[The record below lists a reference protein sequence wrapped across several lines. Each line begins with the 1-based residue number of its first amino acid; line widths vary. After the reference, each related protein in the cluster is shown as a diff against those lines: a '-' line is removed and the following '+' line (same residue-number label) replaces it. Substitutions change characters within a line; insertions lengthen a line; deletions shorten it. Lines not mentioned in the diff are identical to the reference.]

1 MATLKIY
8 RSSAGAGKT
17 HTLVSAYL
25 KLALES
31 LEAFTQILAVTF
43 TNQAT
48 QEMKHRILV
57 YLHDLAQ
64 GMPNALSATLL
75 REGRWDKDTL
85 QVRARAVLSA
95 ILHQYTRFSV
105 STIDSFL
112 QKVIRGFAQELGLQ
126 SKFRVELEQAP
137 VLEKL
142 IDDLVIAAGHDEQ
155 LQQWLVAFAEDKLL
169 NGKQWNLKRD
179 LTGLGYEIFKESFG
193 VYEAPLVA
201 ATSDRAAL
209 QHLLERLHACIGYFE
224 THLQGLGQQALQAIQ
239 RAGLEVSDFAYG
251 KAGAAGYLT
260 GLATKRQWTPTLR
273 ALRALGHVP
282 MWYARASDK
291 QQEIA
296 CVVQDHLQPCLQAVV
311 QFYDTHHRT
320 YYAALAVKHF
330 VYALGIVT
338 QLLERLNDYRATYNV
353 MLVSDTTQFLRKII
367 AENETPFV
375 YEKIGAFYKHFLID
389 EFQDVSGA
397 QWHSFQPLIENG
409 LNEGHESMVV
419 GDVKQS
425 IYRWRGGDWR
435 LLLSQL
441 EKDVRQ
447 TAAVSLDQNWRSK
460 PHIVAFNN
468 AFFTAAAKVLVQH
481 FTEKLEAI
489 EEPALKVDLLAQ
501 ARQLGSA
508 YEDVHQTVPPQR
520 IQADQGYVKVTL
532 LEGTDGE
539 EQ

>member
-1 MATLKIY
+1 M
-8 RSSAGAGKT
+8 
-17 HTLVSAYL
+17 
-25 KLALES
+25 
-31 LEAFTQILAVTF
+31 
-43 TNQAT
+43 
-48 QEMKHRILV
+48 
-57 YLHDLAQ
+57 
-64 GMPNALSATLL
+64 
-75 REGRWDKDTL
+75 
-85 QVRARAVLSA
+85 
-95 ILHQYTRFSV
+95 
-105 STIDSFL
+105 
-112 QKVIRGFAQELGLQ
+112 
-126 SKFRVELEQAP
+126 
-137 VLEKL
+137 
-142 IDDLVIAAGHDEQ
+142 
-155 LQQWLVAFAEDKLL
+155 
-169 NGKQWNLKRD
+169 
-179 LTGLGYEIFKESFG
+179 
-193 VYEAPLVA
+193 
-201 ATSDRAAL
+201 
-209 QHLLERLHACIGYFE
+209 
-224 THLQGLGQQALQAIQ
+224 GQQALQAIQ
-239 RAGLEVSDFAYG
+239 QAGLEVSDFAYG

-468 AFFTAAAKVLVQH
+468 AFFTAAARVLVQH

-520 IQADQGYVKVTL
+520 MQADQGYVKVTL
-532 LEGTDGE
+532 LEDTDGE
-539 EQ
+539 EQGWREEAKGKVFRLIETLQEDNFALKDIALLVRSNAEARDFFQALLAYQQSSQARPGCRYDVISAESLYLGHNPWVNLLISALRWLANEGDSLARAELIYLYQVH